1 MMAARRL
8 TMFLVAAFATAALT
22 PAPEAEAALME
33 YTAGHLDI
41 GVEYE
46 DDEGELHLHYH
57 FGSDA
62 VLDGVML
69 GGMGAEY
76 GLDEVY
82 IRVADSLL
90 MPGAPLNLV
99 GLGPGTGDAWVLPQN
114 NVPGVP
120 FTGFATEEVPLDFGS
135 TRFQMTGYSGPG
147 EFALWTFGFFATIYW
162 DTYGSGVDPTDI
174 LDLTAGSHSHYAWG
188 FTAPGVYYVDVLA
201 QSLSNPSLSD
211 TGTLIFVVGDSTLP
225 PEAPNSSPVPEPT
238 SLALLGMGT
247 FALGGGILRRRRRTT
262 TDAA

>member
-1 MMAARRL
+1 MTARRL
-8 TMFLVAAFATAALT
+8 TMFLVAAFALAALT
-22 PAPEAEAALME
+22 PAREAEAALME

-57 FGSDA
+57 FGGDA
-62 VLDGVML
+62 VLDGVM
-69 GGMGAEY
+69 GGGEY

-82 IRVADSLL
+82 IRVADSLFF
-90 MPGAPLNLV
+90 PGAPLNLV
-99 GLGPGTGDAWVLPQN
+99 GLGSGTGDAWVLPQTN
-114 NVPGVP
+114 NPGVP
-120 FTGFATEEVPLDFGS
+120 FTGLATEEVPLDFGS
-135 TRFQMTGYSGPG
+135 TRFQMSGFSGPG
-147 EFALWTFGFFATIYW
+147 EFAVWTFGFGATIYW
-162 DTYGSGVDPTDI
+162 DTYGSGVDPTDYI
-174 LDLTAGSHSHYAWG
+174 DLTAGSHAHYAWG

-201 QSLSNPSLSD
+201 QSLLNPGLSD

-247 FALGGGILRRRRRTT
+247 LAMGGGIFRRRRRNT